1 MIHISRD
8 PVYNIESRPA
18 PALLVIFSNLTKLL
32 FIAPLRFTSTITFT
46 ITINTT
52 INSSI
57 TNNKDNKNNTN
68 PVIKILKR
76 QVSRQL
82 P

>member
-1 MIHISRD
+1 M
-8 PVYNIESRPA
+8 YNIESRPA

-46 ITINTT
+46 INTA

>member
-1 MIHISRD
+1 M
-8 PVYNIESRPA
+8 YNIESRPA

-46 ITINTT
+46 INTT

>member
-18 PALLVIFSNLTKLL
+18 PALLVIFTNLTKLL
-32 FIAPLRFTSTITFT
+32 FIAPLRFIFT
-46 ITINTT
+46 ITIIITT

-57 TNNKDNKNNTN
+57 TNNKENKNNTN
-68 PVIKILKR
+68 PVIKILKP